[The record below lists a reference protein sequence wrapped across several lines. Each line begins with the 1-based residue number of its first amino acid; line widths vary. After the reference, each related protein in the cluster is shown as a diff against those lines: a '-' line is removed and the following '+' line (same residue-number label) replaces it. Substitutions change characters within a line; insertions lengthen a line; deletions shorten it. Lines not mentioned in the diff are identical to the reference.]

1 MKREFA
7 ELDALS
13 DRSANAIYLED
24 QIASRFGRAM
34 GHPSWHGHHI
44 ESLRFRNPRGDR
56 SLGVRSDLT
65 SVKTLP
71 PTIEGP
77 KAGFL
82 GIVTYE
88 KLPKVKE
95 MPTVASIWVV
105 MLAEKMMPVL
115 AAIELDV

>member
-1 MKREFA
+1 M
-7 ELDALS
+7 S
-13 DRSANAIYLED
+13 S
-24 QIASRFGRAM
+24 
-34 GHPSWHGHHI
+34 PSWMHSAIDLPTRSIWRIRSPADLAGLWVTLVGMVVTSNLSGSGIREVI
-44 ESLRFRNPRGDR
+44 EAW
-56 SLGVRSDLT
+56 GVRSDLT

-71 PTIEGP
+71 PTIKGP